1 MSDTFFAAGKIG
13 ETSIGIE
20 IEADSEPTP
29 AKMLVRFTWGPV
41 GPAAQ
46 NLVYGQSGIETRLR
60 TALGQALQRD
70 PNDNGRWSFDWTDAN
85 RNAIQGWFTS
95 LITLGMP
102 KESIQRL
109 GSSMDRIPPTGAAPT
124 GYRIKDGFGAVPPG
138 SLITIPGTEKCDTA
152 TWEQIVELPGA
163 FCIPQP
169 SNRPMPIHGSWA
181 RNYYMVHHKHPSP
194 VYVSAIHVDAIAK
207 IVPSIA
213 VQQQTIR
220 QEMGLDF
227 PIYGPQYFPVPG
239 LNPETRQNYALW
251 PFQAEMVSKFIA
263 RRRMITL
270 LQVGTG
276 KTLCALTAAE
286 ALFRMGKIDRCV
298 IVAPRALLGQWSAF
312 CRSYYNRD
320 SVILEG
326 PPATRKQLYLKVA
339 TSSIHYLIVKYDSWR
354 APDAQT
360 HLANFLGPRTM
371 VIVDETQK
379 IKHVE
384 TKRWKA
390 INKLLDGVRVT
401 PQGELQFP
409 QLVTDYRLL
418 MTGTLVHDKPTDV
431 YGPIQMLSL
440 HVWNTEDEFQRL
452 YFEREVVHLSH
463 MDYRTGQPAEKQRV
477 VRMNPSKIPALQEVV
492 ASIGFTKT
500 PQEIGIQLPPLRRQI
515 VRIEPTG
522 NEAMAYKVI
531 KGELERLVRA
541 IEQAPMQPGQIQN
554 LNRLQDNLLATIS
567 MERLF
572 SADPALVG
580 LSGSNSAKEL
590 QDKIG
595 KQNLF
600 VLSPGS
606 KLQTLIG
613 QLGDFL
619 GSSSW
624 GKVVVFTTFERL
636 FQVFQAMFARPPA
649 TLDPDEVQDLRM
661 IQMSSV
667 FYDGSLSQAQRVDVL
682 TKFRSDPRIRILF
695 STDAGSEGLNL
706 QDVAQ
711 FVIHYDAPLSLGTL
725 EQREGRVYRQGQKV
739 PVIITTLL
747 YSPQEQMQNEI
758 ATLALS
764 LSKNGYI
771 DPRLKAL
778 LMGKADE
785 KRKLMDGL

>member
-1 MSDTFFAAGKIG
+1 MSDTFFAAGTIG

-20 IEADSEPTP
+20 VEADSEPTP

-41 GPAAQ
+41 GPVAQ
-46 NLVYGQSGIETRLR
+46 NLMYGAAGIEPGLR
-60 TALGQALQRD
+60 AVLGPALQRD
-70 PNDNGRWSFDWTDAN
+70 PNDNGRWSFEWTQAN
-85 RNAIQGWFTS
+85 RNAIQSWFTT
-95 LITLGMP
+95 LITIGLP
-102 KESIQRL
+102 KESVQRL
-109 GSSMDRIPPTGAAPT
+109 ASSMDRISSTSPMPTGF
-124 GYRIKDGFGAVPPG
+124 RIKEGLGAIPPG
-138 SLITIPGTEKCDTA
+138 TLITIPGTEKCDNA
-152 TWEQIVELPGA
+152 TWDAITELPGA

-169 SNRPMPIHGSWA
+169 SNRPMPIYGSWA
-181 RNYYMVHHKHPSP
+181 KNYYMVHHKHPSP
-194 VYVSAIHVDAIAK
+194 VFVSAIHVDAIAK
-207 IVPSIA
+207 IVPAIA

-220 QEMGLDF
+220 QEMGLNYG
-227 PIYGPQYFPVPG
+227 IYGPEYFPIPG
-239 LNPETRQNYALW
+239 INPETRRNYSLW
-251 PFQAEMVSKFIA
+251 PFQSEMVSKFIA

-270 LQVGTG
+270 LGVGSG
-276 KTLCALTAAE
+276 KTLAALSASET
-286 ALFRMGKIDRCV
+286 LFRMGKIDRCI
-298 IVAPRALLGQWSAF
+298 IVAPRSLLGQWSAF

-326 PPATRKQLYLKVA
+326 PPAVRKQLYLKA
-339 TSSIHYLIVKYDSWR
+339 AASSIRYLIVKYDSWR

-371 VIVDETQK
+371 VIIDETQK
-379 IKHVE
+379 IKHVD

-390 INKLLDGVRVT
+390 ISKLLDGIRVT
-401 PQGELQFP
+401 PQGEMQFP
-409 QLVTDYRLL
+409 NVVTDYRLL

-440 HVWNTEDEFQRL
+440 HVWNTEEEFQRL

-463 MDYRTGQPAEKQRV
+463 MDYRTGKPAEKQRV

-500 PQEIGIQLPPLRRQI
+500 PEEIGIQLPPLRRQTI
-515 VRIEPTG
+515 RIQPTG
-522 NEAMAYKVI
+522 NEEMAYKVI

-541 IEQAPMQPGQIQN
+541 VEAATQGGQDQTV
-554 LNRLQDNLLATIS
+554 NRLQDNLLATIS

-572 SADPALVG
+572 SADPALVA
-580 LSGSNSAKEL
+580 LSVSNTAKDL

-595 KQNLF
+595 KNNLF

-636 FQVFQAMFARPPA
+636 FQVFHAMFARPPA
-649 TLDPDEVQDLRM
+649 TLDADEIQDLRM

-667 FYDGSLSQAQRVDVL
+667 FYDGSLSQTQRAEIL
-682 TKFRSDPRIRILF
+682 TKFRSDPRIRIMF

-711 FVIHYDAPLSLGTL
+711 FVLHYDAPLSLGTL
-725 EQREGRVYRQGQKV
+725 EQREGRVYRQGQKMSV
-739 PVIITTLL
+739 MISTYI

-758 ATLALS
+758 TSLALS